1 MLYALDD
8 PAGSLISNIILITP
22 CHGYI
27 AGTWSYRGL
36 SITEKTGAVILLI
49 SPPVKTSYGFFAGF
63 STPKTV
69 SRLLSIF
76 RETVVA
82 FWFA

>member
-27 AGTWSYRGL
+27 AGTLYRAFDYGK
-36 SITEKTGAVILLI
+36 KTGAVILLI
-49 SPPVKTSYGFFAGF
+49 SP
-63 STPKTV
+63 
-69 SRLLSIF
+69 L
-76 RETVVA
+76 
-82 FWFA
+82 